1 MALLSFIKVTFRI
14 VPSAKGG
21 EDKLTLLGAE
31 SYFNTQPFAKVP
43 RWLSCKVKTFNK
55 TD

>member
-21 EDKLTLLGAE
+21 EDKLNLYIIYLYIYIFIYYIFIFE
-31 SYFNTQPFAKVP
+31 YYLNT
-43 RWLSCKVKTFNK
+43 N
-55 TD
+55 